1 MRTEI
6 KKNKESGKYRVFL
19 HIGAGSLSY
28 ENLNTKDDA
37 ESFLANLKMEL
48 DRDRIRKVRSTL
60 TDADISSLSYEEYP
74 MSSRGVFENMIVDL
88 LRKEFVKK
96 AKKIRDMLMSIN
108 LNDKEYESE

>member
-28 ENLNTKDDA
+28 EGSVTKEDA
-37 ESFLANLKMEL
+37 ESFLEELKKEL
-48 DRDRIRKVRSTL
+48 NRDRIRKLKSTL

-74 MSSRGVFENMIVDL
+74 ISSRGIFENMIVDL
-88 LRKEFVKK
+88 LRREFVKK

-108 LNDKEYESE
+108 LNDKEYENE